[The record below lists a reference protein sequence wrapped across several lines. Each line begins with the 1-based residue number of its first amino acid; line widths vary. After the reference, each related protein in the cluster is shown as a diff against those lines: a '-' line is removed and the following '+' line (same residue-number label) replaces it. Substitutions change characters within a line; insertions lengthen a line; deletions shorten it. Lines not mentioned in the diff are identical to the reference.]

1 MFVQLESQLSPED
14 QNLIAQDLQ
23 NIALAESGSNSTLP
37 GTFSTVLTDAE
48 LKQELGPMIKADLK
62 DEEGVLLVVDKKEDI
77 KNSSNEEAN
86 DLAETAVV
94 VPSEEPDPITDVQL
108 ENIEN

>member
-23 NIALAESGSNSTLP
+23 NIALAESASNSTLP
-37 GTFSTVLTDAE
+37 GTFPTDAE